1 MGKAFTQKVVLSV
14 LAVGMLVVSRQYLQ
28 GGLEAEL
35 VLVAAGS
42 MFAWAWKPKE
52 KPPGQVG

>member
-14 LAVGMLVVSRQYLQ
+14 LAVGMLVVSKQYLQ

-42 MFAWAWKPKE
+42 MFAWAWKPKG
-52 KPPGQVG
+52 KPPAKS